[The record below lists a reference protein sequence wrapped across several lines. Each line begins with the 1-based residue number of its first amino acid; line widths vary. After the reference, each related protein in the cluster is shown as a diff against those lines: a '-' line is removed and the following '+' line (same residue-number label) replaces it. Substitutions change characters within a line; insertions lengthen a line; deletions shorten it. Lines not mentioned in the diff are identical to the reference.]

1 MKNSKKTITSSS
13 LRENIYRILD
23 EILKT
28 GIPVE
33 IERRG
38 RKLKI
43 LPVGPVN
50 KLDNFIERP
59 YLKVPPDNIVHL
71 DWSNKWKPHDK
82 NM

>member
-1 MKNSKKTITSSS
+1 MKNNKKTITTSR

-33 IERRG
+33 IERKG
-38 RKLKI
+38 HKLKI

-50 KLDNFIERP
+50 KLDNLKERP
-59 YLKVPPDNIVHL
+59 YLKVPPDEVVHL
-71 DWSNKWKPHDK
+71 DWSNEWKPHDLP
-82 NM
+82 